1 MAEEVTAAVEEEREL
16 ASQPIPGLVRKYTI
30 VTGQGMLA
38 QIIMVVR
45 EGLVMGWG
53 LGAHGLACVSIIMSV
68 EYINLAFGNL
78 FGTGVPAV
86 VGNLLGAGDIKGAS
100 KAFSQ
105 GFWLTTIV
113 SVLLAVVMAVFTEPI
128 CAFFGATPDIMADTV
143 AGVRTFAV
151 LLPLT
156 VIGQMIT
163 AVMRVDEKVQIQ
175 ANLMTVSA
183 IVANSLLGSLG
194 GDMGSLYIAAF
205 GVINGYILYI
215 TMMVAQC
222 FSYGLQPIAAFNAGA
237 KAWSRLKETLSCT
250 LKYQVVTL
258 ALVTV
263 ALWLA
268 ATPVCAFFAG
278 SDPALVEV
286 AANATRTV
294 ILAVAL
300 GYLAM
305 TMSMYFQAVEKV
317 GVATFTGLLRYVI
330 CSVPLMYLLGNMMG
344 VEGVWIALVVADA
357 ITGIISI
364 ALAAHESKRL
374 SGLPA

>member
-38 QIIMVVR
+38 QIIMVVL

-183 IVANSLLGSLG
+183 IVAICWLALSTFVLK
-194 GDMGSLYIAAF
+194 F
-205 GVINGYILYI
+205 GVMGAGVY
-215 TMMVAQC
+215 
-222 FSYGLQPIAAFNAGA
+222 YGLSIGI
-237 KAWSRLKETLSCT
+237 W
-250 LKYQVVTL
+250 
-258 ALVTV
+258 
-263 ALWLA
+263 
-268 ATPVCAFFAG
+268 
-278 SDPALVEV
+278 
-286 AANATRTV
+286 
-294 ILAVAL
+294 
-300 GYLAM
+300 
-305 TMSMYFQAVEKV
+305 
-317 GVATFTGLLRYVI
+317 
-330 CSVPLMYLLGNMMG
+330 
-344 VEGVWIALVVADA
+344 A
-357 ITGIISI
+357 IGIFWFIGGKKS
-364 ALAAHESKRL
+364 
-374 SGLPA
+374 